1 MALWGNIEPAA
12 NRLIKDINTDE
23 LQNRL
28 DQMREQL
35 GSLTRTFRRNA
46 GRQVGWAHR
55 AATDTVDEIED
66 AMKDHLAAS
75 LVLALGLGVVVG
87 YLIRR
92 GSE

>member
-1 MALWGNIEPAA
+1 MALWEDIEPAA
-12 NRLIKDINTDE
+12 NRFIKDINTEE
-23 LQNRL
+23 LQDRL
-28 DQMREQL
+28 DQMREQI

-46 GRQVGWAHR
+46 GRHAGWAHN
-55 AATDTVDEIED
+55 AATGTVDELED

>member
-1 MALWGNIEPAA
+1 MTIWGNIEPAA

-23 LQNRL
+23 LQDRL
-28 DQMREQL
+28 DQMREQI

-46 GRQVGWAHR
+46 GRQVGWAR
-55 AATDTVDEIED
+55 NAATDTVDEIED
-66 AMKDHLAAS
+66 AMKDHFAVS